1 MTHAHG
7 VALALFASTALI
19 AGGTI
24 AHAAAGG
31 GKTYTIALTG
41 QNEVSAAHPAGGA
54 GDLDATGS
62 VTLTINPGKKQVCY
76 DFINLT
82 GLSTLT
88 MAHIHKAPVLQ
99 NGAPVI
105 TLFTGTGGDLDDCV
119 AATSAQLAQIIAKP
133 SQYYVNV
140 HTTEFPSGAI
150 RSQLT
155 R

>member
-1 MTHAHG
+1 
-7 VALALFASTALI
+7 
-19 AGGTI
+19 
-24 AHAAAGG
+24 
-31 GKTYTIALTG
+31 
-41 QNEVSAAHPAGGA
+41 
-54 GDLDATGS
+54 
-62 VTLTINPGKKQVCY
+62 
-76 DFINLT
+76 
-82 GLSTLT
+82 
-88 MAHIHKAPVLQ
+88 VLQ